1 MYACEIYHG
10 GPLEIDKAVF
20 VKNLRKNNQIG
31 VFFDKIASLRWTKL
45 YRREYLYTNV
55 LFQITK
61 APNFIQHH
69 KSKGRRCETFLKNVR
84 R

>member
-1 MYACEIYHG
+1 M
-10 GPLEIDKAVF
+10 EIDREV
-20 VKNLRKNNQIG
+20 VVEILRKIDQIV
-31 VFFDKIASLRWTKL
+31 VFFYGGLSYTGVNI
-45 YRREYLYTNV
+45 YTNV

-69 KSKGRRCETFLKNVR
+69 KSRGRRCETFLKNIR